1 VTAHDDSAPLDEPP
15 GHDTHQP
22 GEMHRQAFGL
32 AQIVTRTVEGTVRY
46 WSPGMERLYGYTA
59 PEAIGQNAHRLL
71 QTVFHRPL
79 AEIEAELFSQGCWTG
94 ELTRR
99 RRDGAIVFVAS
110 LWVLARDDAGLP
122 QAVTEVDNDVTEQR
136 RGDQARLRLEAIVES
151 SHDAIIGATLD
162 GEITSWNRSAE
173 TIFGYAADEI
183 RGRSLTVLLPAD
195 RIREEEA
202 ILDRIRR
209 GEKVNQYETLRRRKD
224 GVEIDILLAVSPIRD
239 PTGKIIGASKI
250 ARDITH
256 QKRTETGLRASQSQ
270 LRSLINTVPDAV
282 VVIDERGAIGSFSP
296 AAERL
301 FGYSEAELIGE
312 NVKKLMPNP
321 YRDQH
326 DGYLERYLR
335 TGEKHIIG
343 IGRVVTGMRK
353 DGTIFPLELAVGEAR
368 IEGKRIFTG
377 FIRDLTDRQKTERR
391 LEELQSELIHVS
403 RLSEMSQMG
412 STLAH
417 ELNQPLTAITNY
429 VETGRRWIELQNPA
443 KAVENLEKAAGQ
455 ASRAG
460 EIIQGLRQ
468 FTEKGRTER
477 RPEPINQV
485 VEEASALALIGAKQ
499 LGIRTEFEL
508 APGTPLATIDKVQ
521 IQQVLVNLIRNSI
534 EAMAEAE
541 RRVLTI
547 RIALTNAALV
557 EISVADTGPGI
568 PEDIM
573 AKLFRPFMTTK
584 PKGMG
589 IGLSI
594 SRSIVQAHGG
604 ELRAERNADGG
615 ATFRVTLPLDA
626 WREGTARP
634 ASHL

>member
-99 RRDGAIVFVAS
+99 RRDGANVFVAS

-377 FIRDLTDRQKTERR
+377 FIRDLTDRQETERR

-443 KAVENLEKAAGQ
+443 KAIENLEKAARQ
-455 ASRAG
+455 TSRAG

-468 FTEKGRTER
+468 FTEKGHTER

>member
-1 VTAHDDSAPLDEPP
+1 
-15 GHDTHQP
+15 
-22 GEMHRQAFGL
+22 
-32 AQIVTRTVEGTVRY
+32 
-46 WSPGMERLYGYTA
+46 
-59 PEAIGQNAHRLL
+59 
-71 QTVFHRPL
+71 
-79 AEIEAELFSQGCWTG
+79 
-94 ELTRR
+94 
-99 RRDGAIVFVAS
+99 
-110 LWVLARDDAGLP
+110 
-122 QAVTEVDNDVTEQR
+122 
-136 RGDQARLRLEAIVES
+136 
-151 SHDAIIGATLD
+151 
-162 GEITSWNRSAE
+162 
-173 TIFGYAADEI
+173 
-183 RGRSLTVLLPAD
+183 
-195 RIREEEA
+195 
-202 ILDRIRR
+202 
-209 GEKVNQYETLRRRKD
+209 
-224 GVEIDILLAVSPIRD
+224 
-239 PTGKIIGASKI
+239 
-250 ARDITH
+250 
-256 QKRTETGLRASQSQ
+256 

-377 FIRDLTDRQKTERR
+377 FIRDLTDRQETERR

-443 KAVENLEKAAGQ
+443 KAIENLEKAARQ
-455 ASRAG
+455 TSRAG

-468 FTEKGRTER
+468 FTEKGHTER

>member
-1 VTAHDDSAPLDEPP
+1 VTAHDDSTPLDEPS
-15 GHDTHQP
+15 GHDTHPP
-22 GEMHRQAFGL
+22 GEMHRQAFGR
-32 AQIVTRTVEGTVRY
+32 AQVVTRAVEGTVLY

-99 RRDGAIVFVAS
+99 RRDGANVFVAS

-485 VEEASALALIGAKQ
+485 VEEASALALIGATQ
-499 LGIRTEFEL
+499 LGVRTEFEL

>member
-99 RRDGAIVFVAS
+99 RRDGANVFVAS

-485 VEEASALALIGAKQ
+485 VEEASALALIGATQ
-499 LGIRTEFEL
+499 LGVRTEFEL

>member
-99 RRDGAIVFVAS
+99 RRDGANVFVAS

-183 RGRSLTVLLPAD
+183 RGSSLTVLLPAD

-485 VEEASALALIGAKQ
+485 VEEASALALIGATQ
-499 LGIRTEFEL
+499 IGVRTEFEL